1 MGVVHL
7 AYFNELSMGMRTK
20 SIVLTLATALTRF
33 PATTFDVVFIGAAM
47 AFDAVVELAD
57 TFFNVFASNVVGSV
71 FVATVT
77 GRTTV
82 VVACVAGDATGVVVL
97 I

>member
-1 MGVVHL
+1 MH
-7 AYFNELSMGMRTK
+7 AK
-20 SIVLTLATALTRF
+20 SVVLTLATAFTRI
-33 PATTFDVVFIGAAM
+33 PATTFDVVFVGATM

-57 TFFNVFASNVVGSV
+57 TFFNVFASNVVGCV
-71 FVATVT
+71 FVTTVT

-82 VVACVAGDATGVVVL
+82 VVACVACDATGVVVL